1 MPLKPGPFF
10 RDTCMC
16 GEILREYIDIIHPNS
31 SCGFPAR
38 LEFRFGKTT
47 WHRPS
52 PHQAEET
59 CVADRGRGLS
69 QVRGICSVRR
79 QAVPR
84 GRWVVACSNGDGEG
98 FLRASCWGPGQ
109 GTPVD
114 EWAEEVAAAAAQ
126 AGGDSGWAIVMAAE
140 VQDVDWPKLETEL
153 MGYRWIGY
161 GQGGWKWVTE

>member
-84 GRWVVACSNGDGEG
+84 GRWVVACSNGNGEG
-98 FLRASCWGPGQ
+98 FLRASCWGLDRAQQWMSGQ
-109 GTPVD
+109 RRWLLQLPKQ
-114 EWAEEVAAAAAQ
+114 EVTV
-126 AGGDSGWAIVMAAE
+126 AG
-140 VQDVDWPKLETEL
+140 P
-153 MGYRWIGY
+153 
-161 GQGGWKWVTE
+161 